1 MHETICFGG
10 LFYFY
15 TMLDADK
22 SIGIFDS
29 GLGGLS
35 VWKYVA
41 EFLPRESFIYFGDS
55 KHAPYG
61 NKSDAFI
68 TERCHHITRF
78 LLDENVKLI
87 IVACNTATAAAIE
100 SLRENYPHIQFVGM
114 EPAIKPASLLSKTG
128 HIGVLAT
135 HGTFK
140 GELFKRNQEKYQPY
154 VKIHYTEGNGLVE
167 LAEQGKV
174 YSDEAEKLL
183 RKYIEPLVENRVDQ
197 LVLGCTHYSLFIP
210 VIEKI
215 TKGAIH
221 ILHPA
226 DAIAKRTKDLLMQH
240 RILQT
245 RKNHGEN
252 AFYSNGKTSNML
264 DVINQLDVEA
274 EPNIFSVDN

>member
-1 MHETICFGG
+1 
-10 LFYFY
+10 
-15 TMLDADK
+15 MLNSDN
-22 SIGIFDS
+22 SIGVFDS

-61 NKSDAFI
+61 NKSKAFI

-78 LLDENVKLI
+78 LLDQNVKLI

-100 SLRENYPHIQFVGM
+100 SLRKTFSNIHFVGM
-114 EPAIKPASLLSKTG
+114 EPAVKPASLLSKTG
-128 HIGVLAT
+128 NIGVLAT

-140 GELFKRNQEKYQPY
+140 GELFKRNQEKYNPY
-154 VKIHYTEGNGLVE
+154 VKIHYKEGSGLVE
-167 LAEQGKV
+167 LAEKGSV
-174 YSDEAEKLL
+174 FSDESEQLL
-183 RKYIEPLVENRVDQ
+183 RKYIEPLIENKVDQ
-197 LVLGCTHYSLFIP
+197 LVLGCTHYPLFIP

-215 TKGAIH
+215 TKGSMN

-226 DAIAKRTKDLLMQH
+226 DAIAKRTKDLLMQY

-245 RKNHGEN
+245 VNQQGKSIFFTNGE
-252 AFYSNGKTSNML
+252 KKNML
-264 DVINQLDVEA
+264 KLLQQM
-274 EPNIFSVDN
+274 NISYNPQILQTDC

>member
-1 MHETICFGG
+1 
-10 LFYFY
+10 
-15 TMLDADK
+15 MLNSDN
-22 SIGIFDS
+22 SIGVFDS

-61 NKSDAFI
+61 NKSKAFI

-78 LLDENVKLI
+78 LLDQNVKLI

-100 SLRENYPHIQFVGM
+100 SLRKTFSNIHFVGM
-114 EPAIKPASLLSKTG
+114 EPAVKPASLLSKTG
-128 HIGVLAT
+128 NIGVLAT

-140 GELFKRNQEKYQPY
+140 GELFKRNQEKYNPY
-154 VKIHYTEGNGLVE
+154 IKIHYKEGSGLVE
-167 LAEQGKV
+167 LAEKGKV
-174 YSDEAEKLL
+174 FSVESEKLL
-183 RKYIEPLVENRVDQ
+183 RKYIEPLMDNKVDQ
-197 LVLGCTHYSLFIP
+197 LVLGCTHYPLFIP

-215 TKGAIH
+215 TKGSMN

-245 RKNHGEN
+245 REDHGKNI
-252 AFYSNGKTSNML
+252 FYSNGKTLVML
-264 DVINQLDVEA
+264 DIIKQLDIKA
-274 EPNIFSVDN
+274 EPQIFSVDY